1 MKLDAE
7 IIVVG
12 AGAAGLWAAA
22 RAAELLGKGGKVL
35 LLEKTA
41 RAGAKIL
48 ASGGT
53 RCNLT
58 TTLGA
63 DEAAALFGVAQRFVQ
78 PAMRGLPPS
87 EVRARFLEMGVETIV
102 EPELEKVFPKSQRA
116 VDVRD
121 ALLKRVLAVG
131 VEIRYGAQ
139 VLGVL
144 AGEDGAWRV
153 TLEGGDLRCAK
164 LLVCAGGQSYPGTG
178 TTGDGY
184 GWLRALGLKVVA
196 PVPALVPLK
205 SSAAWV
211 HELSGLTVAA
221 CEARALDGDGRI
233 LARRRRPVLFTHQGL
248 SGPGAMDVSEPV
260 SRAHFA
266 GVFSG
271 GGQDYQVA
279 IDLLPDVSEEELRQ
293 RLADGARAAGGPTL
307 SRVLAK
313 VLEGEELPG
322 RLMDAVFRQAVR
334 GNHGGEKG
342 VEKKGMSLS
351 QIDRSTRNKLVEA
364 LKGLRV
370 PVNGT
375 LGWEKAEVTAGG
387 LALSEVDR
395 KTMAVRKHAGLYV
408 FGELLDLSGPIGG
421 LNFQAAF
428 ATAELAAAAAV
439 KALKTV

>member
-22 RAAELLGKGGKVL
+22 RAAELLAAELPGKGGKVL

-58 TTLGA
+58 TTLGPN
-63 DEAAALFGVAQRFVQ
+63 EAAALFGEAERFVQ
-78 PAMRGLPPS
+78 PAMRGLPPLA
-87 EVRARFLEMGVETIV
+87 VREKFREMGVETIE
-102 EPELEKVFPKSQRA
+102 EPALEKVFPKSQRA

-121 ALLKRVLAVG
+121 ALLRRAVVAG
-131 VEIRYGAQ
+131 VEIRYRAE
-139 VLGVL
+139 VLGVE
-144 AGEDGAWRV
+144 AQAEGGWRV
-153 TLEGGDLRCAK
+153 VLEGGALRCAK
-164 LLVCAGGQSYPGTG
+164 LLVCAGGQSYPGAG

-211 HELSGLTVAA
+211 HALSGLTVTH
-221 CEARALDGDGRI
+221 CEARVLDADGRI
-233 LARRRRPVLFTHQGL
+233 LRRRRRPVLFTHQGL

-260 SRAHFA
+260 ARAHFL
-266 GVFSG
+266 GKVQG
-271 GGQDYQVA
+271 YQVA
-279 IDLLPDVSEEELRQ
+279 LDLLPDISEEVLREQ
-293 RLADGARAAGGPTL
+293 LAAGARAAGGPTL
-307 SRVLAK
+307 SRVLAT
-313 VLEGEELPG
+313 VLDGEELPG
-322 RLMDAVFRQAVR
+322 RLMDAVFAQAA
-334 GNHGGEKG
+334 GEKGGGEKG
-342 VEKKGMSLS
+342 TPLS
-351 QIDRSTRNKLVEA
+351 QIDRSTRNRLVDA

-370 PVNGT
+370 PVHGT

-395 KTMAVRKHAGLYV
+395 KTMAVRKYPGLYV

-428 ATAELAAAAAV
+428 ATAELAAKAAV
-439 KALKTV
+439 KALHFSSTKP